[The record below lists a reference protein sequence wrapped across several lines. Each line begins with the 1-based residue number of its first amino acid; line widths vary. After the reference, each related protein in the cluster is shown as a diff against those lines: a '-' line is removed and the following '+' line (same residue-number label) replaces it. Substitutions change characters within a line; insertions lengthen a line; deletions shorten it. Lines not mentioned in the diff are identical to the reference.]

1 MSSLGNHVRIRKAKA
16 GRTNK
21 ERAHRYKQDVEK
33 SYVLQG
39 RDIEREIDELTSDK
53 QGAYWNKMHPN
64 HNKVVNQ
71 VLALR
76 ELLTQ

>member
-33 SYVLQG
+33 SYVLQLL
-39 RDIEREIDELTSDK
+39 IQKEK
-53 QGAYWNKMHPN
+53 QVKETKNE
-64 HNKVVNQ
+64 KVQEVH
-71 VLALR
+71 
-76 ELLTQ
+76 

>member
-33 SYVLQG
+33 SYVLQLLMQK
-39 RDIEREIDELTSDK
+39 EK
-53 QGAYWNKMHPN
+53 QVKETKNE
-64 HNKVVNQ
+64 KVQEV
-71 VLALR
+71 
-76 ELLTQ
+76 